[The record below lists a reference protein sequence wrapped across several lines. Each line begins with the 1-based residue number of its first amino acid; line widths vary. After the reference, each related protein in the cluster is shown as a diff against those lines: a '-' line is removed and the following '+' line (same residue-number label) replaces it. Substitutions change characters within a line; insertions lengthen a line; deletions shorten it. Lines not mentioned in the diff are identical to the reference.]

1 VVSGVDDTCGRSE
14 DAVAF
19 ALHALEPDEEAALR
33 EHLAGCSSCRA
44 TVADAELTAAALA
57 AAVEQVDPPAGLR
70 GNILAQAART
80 PQTGRDP
87 GPDATYPT
95 GHRRG
100 AGQDVAGARPAT
112 DPARSA
118 TRSAGGGSSGPR
130 RSQAGAEPHRGRGT
144 SGPGRR
150 RRRLVVAALALV
162 AVVGVAGV
170 GGLAA
175 YTVQLQQQR
184 DAQIAQ
190 SQALADVLTQVDRP
204 GTSHA
209 TLSTSDGRPVGA
221 VVAGTSARTVVT
233 AGLPA
238 NDAATSIYVLWG
250 VSTDAAPQPIGT
262 FDVAD
267 GAPGPGV
274 HQLGPAAGEQPFIGY
289 AVSLEPGRVAPAAPG
304 IVVASGQ
311 VQS

>member
-1 VVSGVDDTCGRSE
+1 MVSGVDDTCRRSE

-33 EHLAGCSSCRA
+33 EHLAGCASCRA
-44 TVADAELTAAALA
+44 TVADTELTAAALA
-57 AAVEQVDPPAGLR
+57 AAVEQVDPPARLR

-87 GPDATYPT
+87 TPDATYST
-95 GHRRG
+95 GYRRP
-100 AGQDVAGARPAT
+100 AGQDVAGARPPT

-118 TRSAGGGSSGPR
+118 TRSGGGSGPR
-130 RSQAGAEPHRGRGT
+130 RSQAGAEPQRGRGT

-162 AVVGVAGV
+162 AVVAVAGV

-250 VSTDAAPQPIGT
+250 VSTDAAPEPIGT

-289 AVSLEPGRVAPAAPG
+289 AVSLEPGRVAPAAPT

>member
-1 VVSGVDDTCGRSE
+1 
-14 DAVAF
+14 
-19 ALHALEPDEEAALR
+19 
-33 EHLAGCSSCRA
+33 
-44 TVADAELTAAALA
+44 
-57 AAVEQVDPPAGLR
+57 
-70 GNILAQAART
+70 
-80 PQTGRDP
+80 
-87 GPDATYPT
+87 
-95 GHRRG
+95 
-100 AGQDVAGARPAT
+100 
-112 DPARSA
+112 
-118 TRSAGGGSSGPR
+118 
-130 RSQAGAEPHRGRGT
+130 
-144 SGPGRR
+144 
-150 RRRLVVAALALV
+150 VVAAFALV
-162 AVVGVAGV
+162 AVVAVAGV

-209 TLSTSDGRPVGA
+209 TLMSTSDGRPVGA

-238 NDAATSIYVLWG
+238 NDAATNIYVLWG

-289 AVSLEPGRVAPAAPG
+289 AVSLEPGRVAPAAPT

>member
-1 VVSGVDDTCGRSE
+1 VVSGEEGTCGRIE

-19 ALHALEPDEEAALR
+19 ALHALEPDEEVALR
-33 EHLAGCSSCRA
+33 EHLAGCASCRA
-44 TVADAELTAAALA
+44 TVADTELAAAALA
-57 AAVEQVDPPAGLR
+57 GAVEQVDPPARLR

-80 PQTGRDP
+80 PQTGSDP
-87 GPDATYPT
+87 AAATGPTAGY
-95 GHRRG
+95 RRH
-100 AGQDVAGARPAT
+100 AGQDIAGARPAT

-118 TRSAGGGSSGPR
+118 TRSGGGGGSGPR
-130 RSQAGAEPHRGRGT
+130 RSPAGAEPHRGRGT

-162 AVVGVAGV
+162 AVVAVAGV

-238 NDAATSIYVLWG
+238 NDPATSIYVLWG

-262 FDVAD
+262 FDVGD